1 MRILL
6 TGFEPFGGYSVNPS
20 QLLVEEL
27 ASSDPGLEIYTWVLP
42 VKGKRV
48 GEELKDALEEFKPQL
63 VLSFDLA
70 YNRPAISLERVA
82 INLLDFSIPDNEG
95 WKPEETP
102 IVAEGPLAYFSG
114 LPLKE
119 LQQVLREEGIPCE
132 ISNTAG
138 TYVCNQIFYLLAHY
152 SRNWRDFKGGFI
164 HLPCTPELV
173 AQLEK
178 VAPSFPLDLMLQG
191 ARKILNYM
199 SAHFK

>member
-1 MRILL
+1 MRVLL
-6 TGFEPFGGYSVNPS
+6 TGFEAFGDFPLNPS
-20 QLLVEEL
+20 QLLVEEC
-27 ASSDPGLEIYTWVLP
+27 ASLNPGFEIYTRVLP

-48 GEELKDALEEFKPQL
+48 GEALKDALERFKPQL
-63 VLSFDLA
+63 VLSFGLA

-95 WKPEETP
+95 WKPDETP
-102 IVAEGPLAYFSG
+102 IVAEGPIAYFSG

-138 TYVCNQIFYLLAHY
+138 TYVCNQTFYLLAHY

-173 AQLEK
+173 VQMEK
-178 VAPSFPLDLMLQG
+178 VVPSLPLDLMLKG

-199 SAHFK
+199 SAHCG

>member
-63 VLSFDLA
+63 VLSFGLA

-138 TYVCNQIFYLLAHY
+138 TYVCNQTFYLLAHY
-152 SRNWRDFKGGFI
+152 SRNWRDFIGGFI

-178 VAPSFPLDLMLQG
+178 VAPSFPLDLMLKG